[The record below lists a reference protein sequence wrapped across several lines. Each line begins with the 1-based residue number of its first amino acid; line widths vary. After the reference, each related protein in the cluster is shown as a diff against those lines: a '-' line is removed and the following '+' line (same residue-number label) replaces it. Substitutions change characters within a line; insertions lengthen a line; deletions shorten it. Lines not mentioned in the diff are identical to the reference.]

1 MGRWFG
7 VGVGWLLLGW
17 GRAGYRLHRKSNR
30 PINPHR
36 RIHKIQPRRRWRAQD
51 AMKGMHRPASQ
62 MPPELELPRAGAWA
76 FVLCLCGEWTIVIV
90 PLFSQL

>member
-1 MGRWFG
+1 MSQIYSSWRLARCREALQAPDSTKEWAA
-7 VGVGWLLLGW
+7 LP
-17 GRAGYRLHRKSNR
+17 RALRHL
-30 PINPHR
+30 
-36 RIHKIQPRRRWRAQD
+36 QPRRRRRAQD